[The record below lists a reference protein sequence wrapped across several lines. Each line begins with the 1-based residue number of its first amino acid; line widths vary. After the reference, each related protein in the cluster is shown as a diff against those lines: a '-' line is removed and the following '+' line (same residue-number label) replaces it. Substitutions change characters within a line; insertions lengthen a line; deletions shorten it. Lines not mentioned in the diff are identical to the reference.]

1 MTKSQIQ
8 YKCKDVVFHFNKKHL
23 EDQTVP
29 MWVLKTHGVTFY
41 INHID
46 AKIPFSTKETP
57 DNNHTK
63 GSLKFKDCKLTIH
76 DDNSATL
83 DQLGVFDHN
92 LPHPKESTRI
102 ITRDSSEMHM
112 ALDRNE
118 FAHSA
123 FKFVEGACST
133 EFVICD
139 LLDKDEMLLAMLKYP
154 NQFRLL
160 SPNERYYIAY
170 ETESSIWVGDGDDDG
185 FDYD

>member
-1 MTKSQIQ
+1 MTQSQIK

-41 INHID
+41 VNHID
-46 AKIPFSTKETP
+46 ANLPFSTKETP
-57 DNNHTK
+57 DNSHTK

-76 DDNSATL
+76 DDNTATL
-83 DQLGVFDHN
+83 DRLGILDHN
-92 LPHPKESTRI
+92 LPHPKETVRI
-102 ITRDSSEMHM
+102 ITRDGGSFHQ
-112 ALDRNE
+112 ALERGDYQ
-118 FAHSA
+118 HSK

-139 LLDKDEMLLAMLKYP
+139 LLNKDEMLVAMLKYP
-154 NQFRLL
+154 NHFRLL

-170 ETESSIWVGDGDDDG
+170 QNDKTIWIESSDDDYEL
-185 FDYD
+185 D